1 MAGTL
6 EVTEELCW
14 MPAGWVFDT
23 VLERM
28 AAELHPQEPALAA
41 RLLAAR
47 TEANG
52 GYLDL
57 RDVDLETLVLLVHA
71 ADRAYGRIQG
81 ERALGRRGPSLLDCS
96 RSCNSSATCCRLGR
110 RAVWRSGSGNSHA
123 NRVVN
128 SMSCLPHD
136 SVCYRSPNT
145 GTPRCC
151 SSVCYG
157 TSLTHVTM
165 AAPICMISMRLSTKR
180 S

>member
-57 RDVDLETLVLLVHA
+57 RDSDLETLELLAHA
-71 ADRAYGRIQG
+71 AERAYGHIQR
-81 ERALGRRGPSLLDCS
+81 ERVQGD
-96 RSCNSSATCCRLGR
+96 
-110 RAVWRSGSGNSHA
+110 
-123 NRVVN
+123 
-128 SMSCLPHD
+128 
-136 SVCYRSPNT
+136 
-145 GTPRCC
+145 
-151 SSVCYG
+151 
-157 TSLTHVTM
+157 
-165 AAPICMISMRLSTKR
+165 AAPAFSEGLLTQLQQLRGLLQAGQKARMAKR
-180 S
+180 

>member
-28 AAELHPQEPALAA
+28 AAELHSQKPALAA

-57 RDVDLETLVLLVHA
+57 RDTDPDTLELLVHA
-71 ADRAYGRIQG
+71 AERAYGRIKG
-81 ERALGRRGPSLLDCS
+81 ERAQRD
-96 RSCNSSATCCRLGR
+96 
-110 RAVWRSGSGNSHA
+110 
-123 NRVVN
+123 
-128 SMSCLPHD
+128 
-136 SVCYRSPNT
+136 
-145 GTPRCC
+145 
-151 SSVCYG
+151 
-157 TSLTHVTM
+157 
-165 AAPICMISMRLSTKR
+165 AAPAFTEGLLTQLQQLRDLLQAGQKARMAKR
-180 S
+180 

>member
-28 AAELHPQEPALAA
+28 AAVLHSQAPALAA

-57 RDVDLETLVLLVHA
+57 RDIDLETLVLLLNA
-71 ADRAYGRIQG
+71 ADSAYGRIAG
-81 ERALGRRGPSLLDCS
+81 EGAQEC
-96 RSCNSSATCCRLGR
+96 
-110 RAVWRSGSGNSHA
+110 
-123 NRVVN
+123 
-128 SMSCLPHD
+128 
-136 SVCYRSPNT
+136 
-145 GTPRCC
+145 
-151 SSVCYG
+151 
-157 TSLTHVTM
+157 
-165 AAPICMISMRLSTKR
+165 AAPAFSEGLLAQLQQLRDILHAGRKVRMAQR
-180 S
+180 

>member
-6 EVTEELCW
+6 EVTEALCW

-28 AAELHPQEPALAA
+28 AAELHPQEPTLAA

-71 ADRAYGRIQG
+71 VDRAYGRITGQRAQG
-81 ERALGRRGPSLLDCS
+81 D
-96 RSCNSSATCCRLGR
+96 
-110 RAVWRSGSGNSHA
+110 
-123 NRVVN
+123 
-128 SMSCLPHD
+128 
-136 SVCYRSPNT
+136 
-145 GTPRCC
+145 
-151 SSVCYG
+151 
-157 TSLTHVTM
+157 
-165 AAPICMISMRLSTKR
+165 AAPAFFEGLLMQLQQLRDLLQAGQKARMAKR
-180 S
+180 